1 MEDVLQ
7 EQMDPQA
14 LYDERMS
21 KFVDVKKDIM
31 SKGVGGDRLLWDMNN
46 FVKKLAEQRKYQT
59 GD

>member
-1 MEDVLQ
+1 MGGFLQ
-7 EQMDPQA
+7 EQMDPKT
-14 LYDERMS
+14 LYDERISKLVEVKNEMS
-21 KFVDVKKDIM
+21 